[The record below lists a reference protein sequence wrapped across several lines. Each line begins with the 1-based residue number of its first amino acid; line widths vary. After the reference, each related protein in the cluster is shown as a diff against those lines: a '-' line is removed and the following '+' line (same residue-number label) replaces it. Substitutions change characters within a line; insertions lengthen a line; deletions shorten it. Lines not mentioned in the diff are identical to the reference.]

1 MLPIASVEGHRVA
14 IVKHT
19 SHCFKIWQVLRQHV
33 ESLLYF
39 FCILFVSTLPEESTR
54 IHMTKVKICGITTL
68 DDAQVAMEAG
78 ADMIGLIF
86 YPPSPRFVTPEQART
101 IVTQLPPGFPTVG
114 VFVDES
120 VDTVT
125 RIAQTSGVQMV
136 QLHGTESPEMCQRL
150 RWRVIKTFRFT
161 AHIQPEMMSQ
171 YTVEAFLIEGFQA
184 GIYGGGGAQA
194 DWQRVASLYH
204 YGRIMLAGGLTPE
217 NVCE

>member
-1 MLPIASVEGHRVA
+1 
-14 IVKHT
+14 
-19 SHCFKIWQVLRQHV
+19 
-33 ESLLYF
+33 
-39 FCILFVSTLPEESTR
+39 
-54 IHMTKVKICGITTL
+54 MTKVKICGITTL

-101 IVTQLPPGFPTVG
+101 IVTHLPPGFPTVG
-114 VFVDES
+114 VFVNES

-150 RWRVIKTFRFT
+150 PWRVIKTFRFT

-184 GIYGGGGAQA
+184 GIYGGSGVQA
-194 DWQRVASLYH
+194 DWQRVASLHH

-217 NVCE
+217 NVREAIHIVRPYAVDVCSGVEATPGAKDWDKVRTFVRNAKNAVPPQR